1 MPPIPLE
8 ELITRYQSENSR
20 SKQLFE
26 RAQNA
31 LPGGNTRTGVHIS
44 PFPIYAEKG
53 EGVHLTTVDGHRLLD
68 FVNNNTALILGHA
81 HPAIVEALHDR
92 IALGTGFSLPTTL
105 EIEMAELL
113 QERIP
118 SLERV
123 RFCSSGTEAVL
134 NALRSA
140 RAFTGKSKIAK
151 FEGAYHGTDE
161 SAVISYLP
169 PLSANLGPP

>member
-81 HPAIVEALHDR
+81 HPAIVKALQER

-123 RFCSSGTEAVL
+123 RFCSPGTEAVL
-134 NALRSA
+134 NALLA
-140 RAFTGKSKIAK
+140 AEPLPGHPL
-151 FEGAYHGTDE
+151 GA
-161 SAVISYLP
+161 VLP
-169 PLSANLGPP
+169 RETWPQQVRMHRQRRGG